1 MAPNFEETIKSVH
14 DERKPFKCVCDAH
27 FANMTDLKKH
37 ARSVHVERKPFK
49 CEICDAYFTN
59 MADLKKHAKSVHD
72 AKKKF
77 KCPMC
82 VSTLTQKGSLNRHI
96 ATVHGGKKQQSEA
109 APKNTHKSLNDKVV
123 QDLLTQQVLLP
134 SGDVPPEPQVSP
146 SLNQRP
152 SSTYKRKM
160 KDFNISDS
168 VDKRL
173 NCRGTTLIQEAKE
186 IVKNETISQESFLA
200 FFNLAK
206 KGTENQIAGKKTRK
220 SFRHRTVS
228 QKIIANRGWA

>member
-1 MAPNFEETIKSVH
+1 MAPNFEENSKSVH
-14 DERKPFKCVCDAH
+14 DERKYFKCVCDAH
-27 FANMTDLKKH
+27 FVNMADLKKH

-72 AKKKF
+72 VKKKF

-96 ATVHGGKKQQSEA
+96 ATVHGGKKQRSEA

-134 SGDVPPEPQVSP
+134 SGDVLP
-146 SLNQRP
+146 SLNQQL
-152 SSTYKRKM
+152 SSKYKRKM

-168 VDKRL
+168 VAQVDKRL
-173 NCRGTTLIQEAKE
+173 KCKGTTLIQEAKE
-186 IVKNETISQESFLA
+186 IVKNESISQESFLA
-200 FFNLAK
+200 FFNLSR
-206 KGTENQIAGKKTRK
+206 KGTEHQIVGKKTRT

-228 QKIIANRGWA
+228 EKIIANRE

>member
-1 MAPNFEETIKSVH
+1 MAPNFEENSKSVH

-27 FANMTDLKKH
+27 FANMADLKKH

-59 MADLKKHAKSVHD
+59 MADLKKHAKSVHE

-109 APKNTHKSLNDKVV
+109 APKNTHKSFNDKVV
-123 QDLLTQQVLLP
+123 QDLLAQQVLHP
-134 SGDVPPEPQVSP
+134 SGEVSP
-146 SLNQRP
+146 K
-152 SSTYKRKM
+152 YKRKM

-168 VDKRL
+168 VAQVNKRPK
-173 NCRGTTLIQEAKE
+173 CKDTTLIQEEKE
-186 IVKNETISQESFLA
+186 IVKNESIGQESFLGY
-200 FFNLAK
+200 FNLAR
-206 KGTENQIAGKKTRK
+206 KGTEHQIVGKKTRK